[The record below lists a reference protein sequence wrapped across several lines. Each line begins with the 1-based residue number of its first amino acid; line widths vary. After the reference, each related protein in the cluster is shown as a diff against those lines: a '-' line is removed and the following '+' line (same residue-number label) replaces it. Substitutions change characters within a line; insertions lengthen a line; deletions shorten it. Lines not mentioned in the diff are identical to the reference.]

1 MTKRSP
7 KISVIIPTLN
17 EAVYISRLLMYLQE
31 HSPAQNIKEI
41 IVVDGG
47 SSDDTAE
54 IASDYGA
61 IVMHSSKGRA
71 KQMNYGARK
80 AKGQILYFLH
90 ADTFPPKKFD
100 SSILKAVAQ
109 NHTAG
114 CFRMKFDSNSTFL
127 KFFASLTAF
136 NHKICRGGDQS
147 LFVTQSLFQKMCGFN
162 ENYLIFEDS
171 EFIGRLY
178 EVTKFKV
185 LPQNV
190 ITSARKYEKCGTLRL
205 QYHFGMIHLKNILGA
220 GPDQLYDYY
229 NSKIAL
235 RTQYSSLE

>member
-31 HSPAQNIKEI
+31 HSSAQNIKEI

-127 KFFASLTAF
+127 KFFASLTAI

-190 ITSARKYEKCGTLRL
+190 ITSARKYKKCGTLRL